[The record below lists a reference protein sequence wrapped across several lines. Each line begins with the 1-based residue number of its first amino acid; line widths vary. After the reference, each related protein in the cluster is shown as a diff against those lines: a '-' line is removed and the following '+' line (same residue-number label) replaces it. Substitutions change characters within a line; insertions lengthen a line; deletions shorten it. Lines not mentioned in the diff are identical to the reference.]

1 MQAITDKNAQTVTES
16 FNAVIT
22 QLSSIADDIKQS
34 CADAIMVDDYDKVD
48 RSKAS
53 AMALKSFIQEVSDLS
68 NRWNKGMSS
77 QSKPVQKVVTSNF
90 SHTYTKASPKKLVV
104 TFLNN
109 GKQICRN
116 SSAKTFVETLQLL
129 NLDHV
134 AKLEK
139 VVNKH
144 LLVSK
149 TKYREDNIH
158 QCRTWYIDTLSNTN
172 HKRTLLEDI
181 SKELKIPIRVEVV
194 E

>member
-1 MQAITDKNAQTVTES
+1 MQTIINKDAQSVTES
-16 FNAVIT
+16 FNTVIT

-77 QSKPVQKVVTSNF
+77 QSKPMQKVVTSNLNH
-90 SHTYTKASPKKLVV
+90 SHTRASQKKLLV
-104 TFLNN
+104 TFLDN
-109 GKQICRN
+109 GKQIFRT
-116 SSAKTFVETLQLL
+116 SAANTFVEALRLF
-129 NLDHV
+129 NLDYV
-134 AKLEK
+134 ARLEK
-139 VVNKH
+139 IANKH

-158 QCRTWYIDTLSNTN
+158 QCGNWYIDTLSNTIQKKN
-172 HKRTLLEDI
+172 FLEEI
-181 SKELKIPIRVEVV
+181 SKELKIPIRVEIV
-194 E
+194 